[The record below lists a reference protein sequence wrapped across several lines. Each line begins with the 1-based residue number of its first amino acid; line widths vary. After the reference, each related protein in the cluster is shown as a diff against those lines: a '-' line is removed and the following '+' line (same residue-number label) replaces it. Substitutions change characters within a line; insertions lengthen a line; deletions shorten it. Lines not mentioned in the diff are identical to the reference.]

1 MCALFFIS
9 VADAWEA
16 PLSLS
21 GFSGKEW
28 WKKLDM
34 DVRATLHLD
43 AGYPLSKHR
52 TQLANESDQQTHSE
66 KQGCFLREWYCTR
79 CLCNKAL
86 SFVWLLVLLFWKEW
100 EIGHVGGLRAEVAC
114 PAVRVVGLWLVT
126 LTVGTGAPQRCR
138 CFLWAAVLSCVHIVT
153 SHRSHRP
160 SALLPPGPHS
170 SVLFVYRVSPL
181 LMSHFVWTSD

>member
-1 MCALFFIS
+1 MCAQTDTPVHMHTAFNLGELSVCVCALFFIS

-52 TQLANESDQQTHSE
+52 TQLANESDQQTQ
-66 KQGCFLREWYCTR
+66 KQG
-79 CLCNKAL
+79 
-86 SFVWLLVLLFWKEW
+86 SFFKGVILY
-100 EIGHVGGLRAEVAC
+100 EV
-114 PAVRVVGLWLVT
+114 PL
-126 LTVGTGAPQRCR
+126 QQ
-138 CFLWAAVLSCVHIVT
+138 
-153 SHRSHRP
+153 
-160 SALLPPGPHS
+160 S
-170 SVLFVYRVSPL
+170 SVLRLIASAFILKRMRNRTCGRATRWGSVSRCACSWF
-181 LMSHFVWTSD
+181 MVSDSYSRDRCSTEM